1 MTFTAEEPGQIMS
14 QDAQGRVLVSRE
26 RRESLL
32 EEYDRS
38 GMSGVKFAWR
48 DPSEWTGL
56 NCSSASFGWFFLL
69 DFLVVLS
76 IKWATN
82 RSPDLSIIAPG
93 QCVARMPGTGPLRRS
108 SVLARKKAIVG
119 KSLVEAD
126 RFQRPWVVFVSYWL
140 HALKL
145 LLLGK
150 LGGGQVAQGA
160 MRPALIILDSP
171 LLDNDPGFQQRA
183 KHFPI

>member
-1 MTFTAEEPGQIMS
+1 MLS
-14 QDAQGRVLVSRE
+14 
-26 RRESLL
+26 
-32 EEYDRS
+32 
-38 GMSGVKFAWR
+38 WR

-56 NCSSASFGWFFLL
+56 NCSSASFSWFFLL
-69 DFLVVLS
+69 GFLVVLS

-93 QCVARMPGTGPLRRS
+93 QFVARMPGTGPLRRS

-126 RFQRPWVVFVSYWL
+126 RLQSPWIFFVSYWL

-145 LLLGK
+145 FLLVK
-150 LGGGQVAQGA
+150 LGVGHVA
-160 MRPALIILDSP
+160 LC
-171 LLDNDPGFQQRA
+171 
-183 KHFPI
+183 

>member
-1 MTFTAEEPGQIMS
+1 MLLPAGQLATGFRWAEMETGIMPLCKQS
-14 QDAQGRVLVSRE
+14 NIVSMWLIKIGW
-26 RRESLL
+26 S
-32 EEYDRS
+32 S
-38 GMSGVKFAWR
+38 STWR

-56 NCSSASFGWFFLL
+56 NCSSASFSWFFLL
-69 DFLVVLS
+69 GFLVVLS

-82 RSPDLSIIAPG
+82 RRPDLSIIAPG

>member
-1 MTFTAEEPGQIMS
+1 MS
-14 QDAQGRVLVSRE
+14 
-26 RRESLL
+26 
-32 EEYDRS
+32 RS
-38 GMSGVKFAWR
+38 QLGHIPYGFSIRCRFWR

-56 NCSSASFGWFFLL
+56 NCSSASFSWFFLL
-69 DFLVVLS
+69 GFLVVLS

-93 QCVARMPGTGPLRRS
+93 PCVARMPGTGPLRRS

>member
-1 MTFTAEEPGQIMS
+1 MPRAKSHYHRQPGSNATEKQEFR
-14 QDAQGRVLVSRE
+14 GLVQE
-26 RRESLL
+26 LRRLAFEHRYTRSDLASELGISLPTL
-32 EEYDRS
+32 NQWLS
-38 GMSGVKFAWR
+38 GYIELARPEHWR

-56 NCSSASFGWFFLL
+56 NCSSASFSWFFLL
-69 DFLVVLS
+69 GFLVVLS

-140 HALKL
+140 HVLKL
-145 LLLGK
+145 LLRGELGW
-150 LGGGQVAQGA
+150 GQVAQ
-160 MRPALIILDSP
+160 
-171 LLDNDPGFQQRA
+171 
-183 KHFPI
+183 